1 MKRFFSICLAA
12 ALLAVPLS
20 ASAQSAQEV
29 MARFS
34 HEPTIDETLNAAFEY
49 AGLNGDRLES
59 MYTRAGAANAL
70 PKVLSYEL
78 TYKDQDKDRP
88 QGVMTFEDGKDDE
101 WKSYKATEYKE
112 SQVYLQH
119 KVKAQWDLSKVVYN
133 SDQTRVVSAMTSSVE
148 KREKLQKS
156 ISKAYF
162 ARRKLQ
168 IDMLLNPPD
177 STEEILKKQLQ
188 IDEHTATLNA
198 LTGGWFVKNLKK

>member
-34 HEPTIDETLNAAFEY
+34 HEPTIDETINAAFEY
-49 AGLNGDRLES
+49 AGLDGERLES
-59 MYTRAGAANAL
+59 LYSRAGAANAL

-78 TYKDQDKDRP
+78 TYKDQDRDRP
-88 QGVMTFEDGKDDE
+88 QGVTTFEDGKGEE
-101 WKSYKATEYKE
+101 WKSYKATDYQET
-112 SQVYLQH
+112 QVSLQH

-133 SDQTRVVSAMTSSVE
+133 SDQLRVVSTMTSSAD
-148 KREKLQKS
+148 KRDKIQKS
-156 ISKAYF
+156 VSKAYF

-168 IDMLLNPPD
+168 IDLLMNPPE
-177 STEEILKKQLQ
+177 STQDILKKQLQ

-198 LTGGWFVKNLKK
+198 LTGGWFIKNLKK